1 MFSYI
6 LVTTDFKT
14 ITGIE
19 ARRFKSV
26 ATHTL
31 SPHQLVAG
39 SDRRVHPGIA
49 RARDAIFAASK
60 KKEGC
65 GILDTDY
72 IAAFDWMVMH
82 WVFMVL
88 AKKGLSQQVI
98 NRLKNLYME
107 NLSVIVVN
115 NDLGRVIQNERLSVR
130 QGDVPS
136 MTWFAYGIDPLLH
149 YLNKRLKGIPIFSL
163 PVLGPV
169 QENAAPLPPLEDKY
183 KVIGYA
189 DDMKPAITN
198 MEEFQL
204 VDHASALFERS
215 SGCKL
220 HRDPTAGK
228 CKFLPLGKWR
238 TSLTQDDIPSFMLL
252 SDHLDMVG
260 VELRATYTQTRKIN
274 GDIVQDRV
282 QKIKGAWRSG
292 KFMPLTQR
300 PWSINTYCLSKVWCK
315 SNVIDLRVADIT
327 SINSKI
333 KSWLYSDQFEK
344 PEEMVLFR
352 PTFMG
357 GLNLHNV
364 KYKSMAMLIRS
375 FLETAANPNYIHSL
389 FHRAL
394 FNHHVLLDHSWPD
407 PGTPPYFSQE
417 FFSTIRNAFLNSPLD
432 ITLMTS
438 SQWYHHLLQ
447 EHVTMAPPAENTPA
461 SYIPCR
467 TETNNPDTDWERT
480 WRLARLKGLDSDQTT
495 FLWRLL
501 HRLLPTLDRVNRLN
515 PNTSPIC
522 RLCDDHLVED
532 LQHAF
537 ISCPFNREISVSLM
551 NIISLSQPIP
561 NMSRVL
567 TLNFEMEDQME
578 FPLVWLTSNFLRK
591 IWDLRKEKKRCDLFR
606 VRADL
611 EAKVSLLRESRF
623 SESAIIISQLLSNI

>member
-1 MFSYI
+1 M
-6 LVTTDFKT
+6 
-14 ITGIE
+14 
-19 ARRFKSV
+19 
-26 ATHTL
+26 
-31 SPHQLVAG
+31 AG
-39 SDRRVHPGIA
+39 SDRRIHHGIA

-115 NDLGRVIQNERLSVR
+115 NDLGRVIKNERLSVR

-282 QKIKGAWRSG
+282 QKIIGA
-292 KFMPLTQR
+292 
-300 PWSINTYCLSKVWCK
+300 
-315 SNVIDLRVADIT
+315 LRVRKIHA
-327 SINSKI
+327 IN
-333 KSWLYSDQFEK
+333 
-344 PEEMVLFR
+344 PETLVNQYLL
-352 PTFMG
+352 P
-357 GLNLHNV
+357 V
-364 KYKSMAMLIRS
+364 KSMVQIQC
-375 FLETAANPNYIHSL
+375 Y
-389 FHRAL
+389 
-394 FNHHVLLDHSWPD
+394 
-407 PGTPPYFSQE
+407 
-417 FFSTIRNAFLNSPLD
+417 
-432 ITLMTS
+432 
-438 SQWYHHLLQ
+438 
-447 EHVTMAPPAENTPA
+447 
-461 SYIPCR
+461 
-467 TETNNPDTDWERT
+467 
-480 WRLARLKGLDSDQTT
+480 
-495 FLWRLL
+495 
-501 HRLLPTLDRVNRLN
+501 
-515 PNTSPIC
+515 
-522 RLCDDHLVED
+522 
-532 LQHAF
+532 
-537 ISCPFNREISVSLM
+537 
-551 NIISLSQPIP
+551 
-561 NMSRVL
+561 
-567 TLNFEMEDQME
+567 
-578 FPLVWLTSNFLRK
+578 
-591 IWDLRKEKKRCDLFR
+591 
-606 VRADL
+606 
-611 EAKVSLLRESRF
+611 
-623 SESAIIISQLLSNI
+623 